1 MKRTDGAVESNN
13 NDRVLGWTM
22 RIVGLALAV
31 LSVLL
36 LTQDIVQGSNAT
48 YFFSITA
55 GLGVLAA
62 ISSWMP
68 ATQEQPVQDHRE
80 ARYARGIA
88 Q

>member
-68 ATQEQPVQDHRE
+68 A
-80 ARYARGIA
+80 
-88 Q
+88 

>member
-1 MKRTDGAVESNN
+1 MKRIDGALESND

-22 RIVGLALAV
+22 RIVGCALAL
-31 LSVLL
+31 LSVIL

-48 YFFSITA
+48 YFFSVTA

-68 ATQEQPVQDHRE
+68 AAQEHPTHEHVE
-80 ARYARGIA
+80 ARYARSIA